1 MFQIQQQG
9 VVGNHDTPAF
19 EQLIRAIARGTG
31 SHELVCYACRLSLGG
46 QSGGGRLSCAG
57 SVVMFLHMYTC
68 VSLSGWCMLVA

>member
-31 SHELVCYACRLSLGG
+31 SHELACYACSLSLGG
-46 QSGGGRLSCAG
+46 QDVCVCVCFFLGGEGG
-57 SVVMFLHMYTC
+57 ET
-68 VSLSGWCMLVA
+68 